1 MSRKPNKDLSIN
13 IPPIELNGLALYL
26 DMITPTWEDSIK
38 AQIQQLEAS
47 IQQENDLEQNIKHIK
62 QLNIPQQPAEHQT
75 INELQRELQQ
85 SFTQGIT
92 QRIYKQTEEKI
103 KKVKET
109 KSEIKAKLVQEIESE
124 ISKMQKMNANITKGL
139 DSANEMFREIHKLC
153 ADSPEL
159 KEKLQERVNLMKDIF
174 KVSAA
179 RPSAARFSAARPSA
193 AGPSAAI
200 ALRRNQTLSRYFTDK
215 ITTKVTVR
223 QIQSD
228 KYKLTPRN
236 IFETFKKSID
246 SYQEYLQNKFN
257 SNLDII
263 NTAFTN
269 LLLLKDSTENLTTQ
283 RLDVYDTDSEYTY
296 KLEIGCTEERERSQ
310 TTNRIKL
317 MCYKPRNEQHC
328 EITLLRVDTSIN
340 KYFKMFAAIKGN
352 GRMGFGNLHIT
363 QVVPAPLPLP
373 YNFDKSL
380 LPDAQ
385 ISEPHMTINS
395 SVKLREKT
403 YLYFGTQSTA
413 FDLAS
418 LFQIIEDYGINQNRI
433 VGLQQL
439 FKQNQEYIEDLKE
452 KLEYIE
458 DLKEKLQKVK
468 TRGVGSKSKRGG
480 GSTNKILKIKEQ
492 IKIIKAKYKTT
503 KLDKYLIQI
512 DKLKEK
518 IEQLKLKDKKNKI
531 KEQIKE
537 LKTLHKL
544 NPKKAYVNKMIKLKE
559 KLSNM

>member
-1 MSRKPNKDLSIN
+1 MSRKPIKDLSID
-13 IPPIELNGLALYL
+13 IPPMELNSLALYL
-26 DMITPTWEDSIK
+26 DMVTPTSEDSIK
-38 AQIQQLEAS
+38 AQIKQLEAS
-47 IQQENDLEQNIKHIK
+47 IQQQNALEQHIK

-75 INELQRELQQ
+75 INELQREFQQ
-85 SFTQGIT
+85 SFTQGI
-92 QRIYKQTEEKI
+92 YKQTAKKI
-103 KKVKET
+103 EKVK
-109 KSEIKAKLVQEIESE
+109 KNNSQIKAKLVQEIESE

-139 DSANEMFREIHKLC
+139 ASANEMFSEIRKLC
-153 ADSPEL
+153 DDPPARRA
-159 KEKLQERVNLMKDIF
+159 KLQERVNLMKDIF

-179 RPSAARFSAARPSA
+179 IPSAARPSA
-193 AGPSAAI
+193 ARPSAARPSAAI
-200 ALRRNQTLSRYFTDK
+200 SLRRNQTLSIYFTDN

-223 QIQSD
+223 NIQSD

-236 IFETFKKSID
+236 IFETFKKSIN
-246 SYQEYLQNKFN
+246 SYQEYLADKFK

-269 LLLLKDSTENLTTQ
+269 LLKDSTENLTTQ

-296 KLEIGCTEERERSQ
+296 ILEIGRTEESLQ

-317 MCYKPRNEQHC
+317 MCYKPRDEQHC
-328 EITLLRVDTSIN
+328 EITLLRVDTRRN
-340 KYFKMFAAIKGN
+340 KYFKMFATIKGN
-352 GRMGFGNLHIT
+352 GHMGFGNLHIT
-363 QVVPAPLPLP
+363 QVVPAPLPG
-373 YNFDKSL
+373 NFDESVL
-380 LPDAQ
+380 SDAQ

-395 SVKLREKT
+395 SVNSREKT

-468 TRGVGSKSKRGG
+468 TREVGSKSKRGG

-492 IKIIKAKYKTT
+492 I
-503 KLDKYLIQI
+503 
-512 DKLKEK
+512 
-518 IEQLKLKDKKNKI
+518 
-531 KEQIKE
+531 
-537 LKTLHKL
+537 
-544 NPKKAYVNKMIKLKE
+544 
-559 KLSNM
+559 